1 MKKLLLFIIIVPIM
15 VLSAVKVYVIS
26 EIRPNQNKVKKSKTI
41 KVENNMFVFC
51 SKKARIEVEPFLLKD
66 VDKYFSQK
74 GLKNPFEGVDEGFNY
89 IFFRIKI
96 ENKSK
101 EDELE
106 FSPSSV
112 VFGEALSKDD
122 TSIYQL
128 FYQDKDGEKKLE
140 TIGRTFF
147 LRPLRLPPKMWIER
161 LIMFEYDE
169 NVPIKR
175 SELILSNISIG
186 KEIFEV
192 VFPFEI
198 KFKKEIRDG
207 SDNER

>member
-1 MKKLLLFIIIVPIM
+1 MRKLLLLIIIVPIM
-15 VLSAVKVYVIS
+15 VLSAVKVYIIN
-26 EIRPNQNKVKKSKTI
+26 EIKPNQNRVKKSKTI
-41 KVENNMFVFC
+41 KVEENMFIYN
-51 SKKARIEVEPFLLKD
+51 SKKIRIEVEPYLLKD
-66 VDKYFSQK
+66 IGRYFSQK
-74 GLKNPFEGVDEGFNY
+74 GFKNPFYDVDEGLNY

-96 ENKSK
+96 ENKSN

-106 FSPSSV
+106 FSPSSA

-128 FYQDKDGEKKLE
+128 FYQDKEGEKKLE
-140 TIGRTFF
+140 TIGKTFF

-175 SELILSNISIG
+175 SDLILSNISIG
-186 KEIFEV
+186 KEIFEII
-192 VFPFEI
+192 FPFEI
-198 KFKKEIRDG
+198 KFKKEIK
-207 SDNER
+207 NESGDEW